1 MAYHIPSTKKEFL
14 SYSRKKVN
22 NRRVGLASQFST
34 SNTETVETVV
44 S

>member
-1 MAYHIPSTKKEFL
+1 MTYHIPSTKKEFS

-22 NRRVGLASQFST
+22 NRGVGLASQFSI
-34 SNTETVETVV
+34 SNTETVVTVV

>member
-1 MAYHIPSTKKEFL
+1 MTYHIPSTKKEFL

-22 NRRVGLASQFST
+22 NRGVELASQFFT